1 MQLDEIREKALA
13 NFELLLDTLKIEY
26 KKITESEYDI
36 LATWR
41 TDKNFG
47 SVRFNTEKG
56 RGADFA
62 GGSFTDNDYRSLGAG
77 FDKDD
82 FVGFT
87 GEAQAKIGFD
97 IIGLFQR
104 ILRSDKYSHSAR
116 AVHDLLNKI
125 SSDPSYTK
133 TARDAI
139 LIRKRLLEE
148 KTKKL
153 KKVAND
159 LWESSKHHAFEHS
172 AAELYIK
179 NRGIIGVKDKNIRYH
194 PRIKYGPTGV
204 IYPAILFKVQI
215 DPMGP
220 LVAIHRIYLDPSG
233 KKAKLDNPKMAL
245 APIKGAGIWLGE
257 PSKVLALTE
266 GPENALTL
274 LSLGYKFVVSS
285 IYGTNLHNIIIPKY
299 VKQLTIFPDVDNA
312 GLQAL
317 DRAKETYGKLDIE
330 VDAYLLPTFEVNS
343 KKGDIN
349 DLVRG

>member
-1 MQLDEIREKALA
+1 MQLDEVREKALA
-13 NFELLLDTLKIEY
+13 NFELLLDTLKVEY

-41 TDKNFG
+41 ADKNFG

-62 GGSFTDNDYRSLGAG
+62 GGSFTDNDYRSFGSG

-97 IIGLFQR
+97 VIGLFQR
-104 ILRSDKYSHSAR
+104 ILRSDKYFNTAQSVS
-116 AVHDLLNKI
+116 DLLLKI
-125 SSDPSYTK
+125 SNDPAYTK

-153 KKVAND
+153 KRVAND
-159 LWESSKHHAFEHS
+159 LWESSKHHKFENS
-172 AAELYIK
+172 PGEAYLRRRNIQ
-179 NRGIIGVKDKNIRYH
+179 GLDKNVRFH
-194 PRIKYGPTGV
+194 PGIKYGPTGV
-204 IYPAILFKVQI
+204 KYPAILFKVQT

-233 KKAKLDNPKMAL
+233 SKAKLDNPKMAL
-245 APIKGAGIWLGE
+245 APIKGAGIWFGE
-257 PSKVLALTE
+257 PGKVLSLTE

-274 LSLGYKFVVSS
+274 RSLGFDFVVSS

-299 VKQLTIFPDVDNA
+299 VKQLTIYPDVDDA
-312 GLQAL
+312 GLAAL
-317 DRAKETYGKLDIE
+317 DRAKEVYGKLNIE
-330 VDAYLLPTFEVNS
+330 VEAYIIPAFEVNS
-343 KKGDIN
+343 KQGDLN